1 MDEMLDTQRVKSLVY
16 RVTSGEDTIYKEPA
30 PLEVD
35 TEKWKGCL
43 DNGILTCHMKAHYSS
58 VAVARK
64 EVERYLRAWEIDAA
78 IAFGRGSIAF
88 VYQNAEVLDL
98 TPRDRGDVVIHPQA
112 CEAIALA
119 GTVNVI
125 LTRTS
130 YPPPPK
136 IFTVSPDVESLWHR
150 YEGYLDGKEPL
161 LSTAYF
167 CLTTIEEAYGQGD
180 RQASAHAMNVDP
192 AILSMLGRLTSTK
205 GDSRTARKAP
215 RRGDSQ
221 PLSGTECAWIQAA
234 VKMLIHR
241 AGEHAACSD
250 SSALP
255 KIGMSDFPPLE

>member
-1 MDEMLDTQRVKSLVY
+1 MDKMLEAQRVKSLVY
-16 RVTSGEDTIYKEPA
+16 RVTSTEDTIYKDPA

-35 TEKWKGCL
+35 TEKWKGRL

-58 VAVARK
+58 VADARK

-78 IAFGRGSIAF
+78 ITCGRGSIAF

-98 TPRDRGDVVIHPQA
+98 TPRDRGDVVAYPQP
-112 CEAIALA
+112 CEAVALA
-119 GTVNVI
+119 DTVKVI

-150 YEGYLDGKEPL
+150 YEGYLDGKEL
-161 LSTAYF
+161 LLNMAYF
-167 CLTTIEEAYGQGD
+167 CLSTIELNYGQG
-180 RQASAHAMNVDP
+180 RREVAAHTLNVDP
-192 AILSMLGRLTSTK
+192 KVLNTLGRLTSTK

-215 RRGDSQ
+215 KRGDSQ
-221 PLSGTECAWIQAA
+221 PLSGTECTWIQAVA
-234 VKMLIHR
+234 KMLIRR
-241 AGEHAACSD
+241 AGEHAACDD
-250 SSALP
+250 SSTLP